1 MKKLKKRNSYEGNE
15 TVSVRLPPEIIFP
28 LEAEAKRLETTR
40 SAIIRELVRDWL
52 GVEINTAP
60 DLSQPRAS

>member
-1 MKKLKKRNSYEGNE
+1 MSKLKKRNSYEGNE

-28 LEAEAKRLETTR
+28 LEEEAKRRETTR
-40 SAIIRELVRDWL
+40 SAIIRELVRAWL
-52 GVEINTAP
+52 GVDLNTAP

>member
-60 DLSQPRAS
+60 DLSQSRAP